1 MEDRIR
7 DHRITL
13 DYGSGGL
20 KTSELIE
27 SVLLPAF
34 DNAALSQLGDGA
46 VLESSGKLI
55 FSTDSF
61 VVSPWK
67 FPGGDIGKLCVCG
80 TVNDLCMAGGI
91 PKYLS
96 LSFILEEGFSFSDF
110 KNIVSSIADE
120 AKSAGV
126 SIVTGDTKVVD
137 SGKGDG
143 IYINTA
149 GIGFQRAVLPGKS
162 AIRPGDAVLISGT
175 IGCHGTA
182 VMMAR
187 SGLLRED
194 SPLVSDCRP
203 LHLISAAAL
212 KTAGMGITGSSLQ
225 TAEKSPEPSD
235 YLSLS
240 ESAPIRILRDPTRGG
255 VATTLNEFT
264 EHMPFSIELEEEALP
279 IDPAV
284 EAACD
289 MLGLDPLYCACEG
302 RMLAVC
308 APENAEAVLGAIK
321 KIPGGE
327 NAARIGTVTEDM
339 PGKVLLKTPIGGRRI
354 LAKLSGMQLPRI
366 C

>member
-1 MEDRIR
+1 MNDRIK
-7 DHRITL
+7 DDRITL

-27 SVLLPAF
+27 SILLPAF

-46 VLESSGKLI
+46 ILGGSDKLV

-67 FPGGDIGKLCVCG
+67 FPGGDIGKLSVCG

-110 KNIVSSIADE
+110 KSIVSSIADE
-120 AKSAGV
+120 AKQAGV

-149 GIGFQRAVLPGKS
+149 GIGFQQAVLPGKS
-162 AIRPGDAVLISGT
+162 AIRPGDAVLVSGT
-175 IGCHGTA
+175 IGCHGAA

-194 SPLVSDCRP
+194 SPLVSDCQP
-203 LHLISAAAL
+203 LHKISAAAL
-212 KTAGMGITGSSLQ
+212 EAAGMT
-225 TAEKSPEPSD
+225 
-235 YLSLS
+235 S
-240 ESAPIRILRDPTRGG
+240 ESTDLSASIRILRDPTRGG

-264 EHMPFSIELEEEALP
+264 EQMPFSIELDETALP
-279 IDPAV
+279 VDPTV

-308 APENAEAVLGAIK
+308 APEAAEAVIDAIK

-354 LAKLSGMQLPRI
+354 LAKLTGMQLPRI

>member
-1 MEDRIR
+1 MNDRIK
-7 DHRITL
+7 DDRITL

-27 SVLLPAF
+27 SILLPAF

-46 VLESSGKLI
+46 ILGGSDKLV

-67 FPGGDIGKLCVCG
+67 FPGGDIGKLSVCG

-110 KNIVSSIADE
+110 KSIVSSIADE
-120 AKSAGV
+120 AKQAGV

-149 GIGFQRAVLPGKS
+149 GIGFQQAVLPGKS

-175 IGCHGTA
+175 IGCHGAA

-194 SPLVSDCRP
+194 SPLVSDCQP
-203 LHLISAAAL
+203 LHKISAAAL
-212 KTAGMGITGSSLQ
+212 EAVGMT
-225 TAEKSPEPSD
+225 
-235 YLSLS
+235 S
-240 ESAPIRILRDPTRGG
+240 ESTDLSASIRILRDPTRGG

-264 EHMPFSIELEEEALP
+264 EQMPFSIELDETALP
-279 IDPAV
+279 VDPAV

-308 APENAEAVLGAIK
+308 APEAAEAVIDAIK

-327 NAARIGTVTEDM
+327 SAARIGTVTEDM

-354 LAKLSGMQLPRI
+354 LAKLTGMQLPRI

>member
-1 MEDRIR
+1 MTMENRIR
-7 DHRITL
+7 DDRITL

-27 SVLLPAF
+27 SILLPAF
-34 DNAALSQLGDGA
+34 DNTALSQLGDGA
-46 VLESSGKLI
+46 ILNGSDKLV

-61 VVSPWK
+61 VVSPWR
-67 FPGGDIGKLCVCG
+67 FPGGDIGKLSVCG
-80 TVNDLCMAGGI
+80 TVNDLCMAGGT

-110 KNIVSSIADE
+110 KDIVSSIAEE
-120 AKSAGV
+120 AKKAGV

-149 GIGFQRAVLPGKS
+149 GIGFQRAVLPGRT

-175 IGCHGTA
+175 LGRHGAA

-187 SGLLRED
+187 SGLLRGD

-203 LHLISAAAL
+203 LHKISAAAL
-212 KTAGMGITGSSLQ
+212 EAAGNDS
-225 TAEKSPEPSD
+225 
-235 YLSLS
+235 
-240 ESAPIRILRDPTRGG
+240 IRILRDPTRGG

-264 EHMPFSIELEEEALP
+264 EQMPFSIELDEALLP
-279 IDPAV
+279 IDSAV

-308 APENAEAVLGAIK
+308 APEAADSVLDAVK
-321 KIPGGE
+321 KTPGGE
-327 NAARIGTVTEDM
+327 NAARIGTVTDEL
-339 PGKVLLKTPIGGRRI
+339 PGRVLLKTPIGGRRI
-354 LAKLSGMQLPRI
+354 LAKLNGIQLPRI

>member
-1 MEDRIR
+1 MEDKII
-7 DHRITL
+7 DDRITL

-27 SVLLPAF
+27 SILLPAF
-34 DNAALSQLGDGA
+34 NNTALSRLGDGA
-46 VLESSGKLI
+46 ILNGTDKLV

-61 VVSPWK
+61 VVSPWR
-67 FPGGDIGKLCVCG
+67 FPGGDIGKLSVCG
-80 TVNDLCMAGGI
+80 TVNDLCMAGGT

-110 KNIVSSIADE
+110 KDIVSSIAEE
-120 AKSAGV
+120 AKEAGV

-149 GIGFQRAVLPGKS
+149 GIGFQRASLPGKS
-162 AIRPGDAVLISGT
+162 AIRPGDVVLVSGT
-175 IGCHGTA
+175 IGCHGAA

-194 SPLVSDCRP
+194 SPLVSDCQP
-203 LHLISAAAL
+203 LHKISEAAL
-212 KTAGMGITGSSLQ
+212 KAAGNDS
-225 TAEKSPEPSD
+225 
-235 YLSLS
+235 
-240 ESAPIRILRDPTRGG
+240 IRILRDPTRGG
-255 VATTLNEFT
+255 AATTLNEFT
-264 EHMPFSIELEEEALP
+264 EKMSFSIELDETLLP
-279 IDPAV
+279 IDSAV

-308 APENAEAVLGAIK
+308 APEAADAVLDAVK
-321 KIPGGE
+321 KTPGGE
-327 NAARIGTVTEDM
+327 NAARIGTVTDEL
-339 PGKVLLKTPIGGRRI
+339 PGRVLLKTPIGGRRI
-354 LAKLSGMQLPRI
+354 LAKLNGIQLPRI

>member
-1 MEDRIR
+1 MND
-7 DHRITL
+7 RITL
-13 DYGSGGL
+13 DYGSGGS

-27 SVLLPAF
+27 SILLPAF
-34 DNAALSQLGDGA
+34 NNDALASLGDGA
-46 VLESSGKLI
+46 VLSGSQELV

-67 FPGGDIGKLCVCG
+67 FPGGDIGKLSVCG

-110 KNIVSSIADE
+110 KNIVSSIAEE
-120 AKSAGV
+120 AKDAGV

-137 SGKGDG
+137 AGKGDG

-149 GIGFQRAVLPGKS
+149 GIGFQRAVLPGKPG
-162 AIRPGDAVLISGT
+162 IHPGDAVLISGS
-175 IGCHGTA
+175 IGCHGSA

-194 SPLVSDCRP
+194 SPLVSDCQP
-203 LHLISAAAL
+203 LHRISAAAL
-212 KTAGMGITGSSLQ
+212 DAAGMTAQSSV
-225 TAEKSPEPSD
+225 SP
-235 YLSLS
+235 
-240 ESAPIRILRDPTRGG
+240 APIRILRDPTRGG

-264 EHMPFSIELEEEALP
+264 EQMPFSIELDQSALP

-289 MLGLDPLYCACEG
+289 MLGLDPFYCACEG

-308 APENAEAVLGAIK
+308 EPGIAESVLDAISK
-321 KIPGGE
+321 VPGGE

-339 PGKVLLKTPIGGRRI
+339 PGKVLLKTPLGGRRI

>member
-1 MEDRIR
+1 MEDRIK
-7 DHRITL
+7 DDRITL

-27 SVLLPAF
+27 SILLPAF
-34 DNAALSQLGDGA
+34 DNTALSQLGDGA
-46 VLESSGKLI
+46 ILGGSDKLV

-61 VVSPWK
+61 VVSPWE
-67 FPGGDIGKLCVCG
+67 FPGGDIGKLSVCG
-80 TVNDLCMAGGI
+80 TVNDLCMAGGT

-110 KNIVSSIADE
+110 RSIVSSIADE
-120 AKSAGV
+120 AKKAGV

-143 IYINTA
+143 IYINTS

-162 AIRPGDAVLISGT
+162 AIRPGDAVLVSGT
-175 IGCHGTA
+175 IGCHGAA

-187 SGLLRED
+187 SGLLREG
-194 SPLVSDCRP
+194 SPLVSDCQP
-203 LHLISAAAL
+203 LHRISAAAL
-212 KTAGMGITGSSLQ
+212 EAAGNGS
-225 TAEKSPEPSD
+225 
-235 YLSLS
+235 
-240 ESAPIRILRDPTRGG
+240 IRILRDPTRGG

-264 EHMPFSIELEEEALP
+264 EQMPFSIELDETALP
-279 IDPAV
+279 VDPAV
-284 EAACD
+284 VAACD

-308 APENAEAVLGAIK
+308 APEASEAVLDAIK

-354 LAKLSGMQLPRI
+354 LAKLTGMQLPRI

>member
-1 MEDRIR
+1 MTMNDRIK
-7 DHRITL
+7 DDRITL

-27 SVLLPAF
+27 SILLPAF
-34 DNAALSQLGDGA
+34 NNAALSRLGDGA
-46 VLESSGKLI
+46 ILGGSDKLV

-67 FPGGDIGKLCVCG
+67 FPGGDIGKLSVCG

-110 KNIVSSIADE
+110 KSIVSSIADE
-120 AKSAGV
+120 AKQAGV

-149 GIGFQRAVLPGKS
+149 GIGFQQAVLPGKS
-162 AIRPGDAVLISGT
+162 AIRPGDAVLVSGT
-175 IGCHGTA
+175 IGCHGAA

-194 SPLVSDCRP
+194 SPLVSDCQP
-203 LHLISAAAL
+203 LHKISAAAL
-212 KTAGMGITGSSLQ
+212 EAADMN
-225 TAEKSPEPSD
+225 AESTD
-235 YLSLS
+235 LSAS
-240 ESAPIRILRDPTRGG
+240 IRILRDPTRGG

-264 EHMPFSIELEEEALP
+264 EQMPFSIELDETALP
-279 IDPAV
+279 VDPAV

-308 APENAEAVLGAIK
+308 APEAAEAVIDAIK

-354 LAKLSGMQLPRI
+354 LAKLTGMQLPRI

>member
-1 MEDRIR
+1 MTMEDRIK
-7 DHRITL
+7 DNRITL

-27 SVLLPAF
+27 SILLPAF
-34 DNAALSQLGDGA
+34 GNPALSQLGDGA
-46 VLESSGKLI
+46 VLTGREKI
-55 FSTDSF
+55 VFSTDSF

-67 FPGGDIGKLCVCG
+67 FPGGDIGKLSVCG

-96 LSFILEEGFSFSDF
+96 LSFILEEGFSFADF

-120 AKSAGV
+120 AAKAGV

-149 GIGFQRAVLPGKS
+149 GIGFQRAALPGKY
-162 AIRPGDAVLISGT
+162 AIRPGDAVLISGS
-175 IGCHGTA
+175 IGCHGAA

-194 SPLVSDCRP
+194 SPLISDCQP
-203 LHLISAAAL
+203 LHRISSAAL
-212 KTAGMGITGSSLQ
+212 DTAGDDS
-225 TAEKSPEPSD
+225 
-235 YLSLS
+235 
-240 ESAPIRILRDPTRGG
+240 IRILRDPTRGG

-264 EHMPFSIELEEEALP
+264 EQMPFSIELDEAALP
-279 IDPAV
+279 IDSAV
-284 EAACD
+284 KAACD

-308 APENAEAVLGAIK
+308 APENAEAVLDAVRM
-321 KIPGGE
+321 IPGGE
-327 NAARIGTVTEDM
+327 NAALIGTVTEDM

>member
-1 MEDRIR
+1 MNDKGTERYYDMENRIK
-7 DHRITL
+7 DDRITL

-27 SVLLPAF
+27 SILLPAF

-46 VLESSGKLI
+46 ILNGSDKLV

-67 FPGGDIGKLCVCG
+67 FPGGDIGKLSVCG

-110 KNIVSSIADE
+110 KSIVSSIAEE
-120 AKSAGV
+120 AREAGV

-149 GIGFQRAVLPGKS
+149 GIGFQKASLPGKS
-162 AIRPGDAVLISGT
+162 AIHPGDAVLVSGT
-175 IGCHGTA
+175 IGCHGAA

-194 SPLVSDCRP
+194 SPLVSDCQP
-203 LHLISAAAL
+203 LHKISAAAIEA
-212 KTAGMGITGSSLQ
+212 AGM
-225 TAEKSPEPSD
+225 TAEATDPSA
-235 YLSLS
+235 S
-240 ESAPIRILRDPTRGG
+240 IRILRDPTRGG

-264 EHMPFSIELEEEALP
+264 EQMPFSVELDETALP
-279 IDPAV
+279 VDPAV

-308 APENAEAVLGAIK
+308 APEAAEAVLDAIK
-321 KIPGGE
+321 KVPGGE
-327 NAARIGTVTEDM
+327 NAARIGAVTEDM

-354 LAKLSGMQLPRI
+354 LAKLTGMQLPRI

>member
-1 MEDRIR
+1 MNDRIKN
-7 DHRITL
+7 DRITL

-27 SVLLPAF
+27 SILLPAF

-46 VLESSGKLI
+46 ILGGSDKLV

-67 FPGGDIGKLCVCG
+67 FPGGDIGKLSVCG
-80 TVNDLCMAGGI
+80 TVNDLCMAGGT

-110 KNIVSSIADE
+110 KSIVSSIADE
-120 AKSAGV
+120 AKKAGV

-149 GIGFQRAVLPGKS
+149 GIGFQRAALSVKS
-162 AIRPGDAVLISGT
+162 AIRPGDAVLVSGT
-175 IGCHGTA
+175 IGCHGAA

-187 SGLLRED
+187 SGLVRED
-194 SPLVSDCRP
+194 SPLVSDCQP
-203 LHLISAAAL
+203 LHRISAAAL
-212 KTAGMGITGSSLQ
+212 EAAGIKASGMT
-225 TAEKSPEPSD
+225 TESD
-235 YLSLS
+235 DF
-240 ESAPIRILRDPTRGG
+240 SAPISILRDPTRGG

-264 EHMPFSIELEEEALP
+264 EDMPFSIELDETALP
-279 IDPAV
+279 VDPAV

-308 APENAEAVLGAIK
+308 APEAAQAVLNAIK
-321 KIPGGE
+321 KVPGGK
-327 NAARIGTVTEDM
+327 NAAQIGTVTEDM

-354 LAKLSGMQLPRI
+354 LAKLTGMQLPRI